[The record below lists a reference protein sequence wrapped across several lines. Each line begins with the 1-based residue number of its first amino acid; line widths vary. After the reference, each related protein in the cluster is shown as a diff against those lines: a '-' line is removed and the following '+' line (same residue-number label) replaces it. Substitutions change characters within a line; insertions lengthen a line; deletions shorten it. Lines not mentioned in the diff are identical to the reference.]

1 MRVYVHGA
9 GRHGRDAWPSVQD
22 EESRFASLDFTGPM
36 EQNVASLTSLTPP
49 DSIVFAHS
57 AGAVPVFLALQAQDL
72 TLRAL
77 VLLEPGLYDIAR
89 GTPAIE
95 RHIKA
100 ITRARALSATGD
112 LFGWWSI
119 VRPLMFGGPAERS
132 KWDAERDAAARFE
145 AKQPPWG
152 YGVEASAITD
162 VPTLVITGGW
172 NSEYE
177 AIADVLTEQGAEHV
191 QLHGNE
197 HRPQDH
203 PEFAATVEV
212 FLGDR

>member
-1 MRVYVHGA
+1 MRVYVHSA
-9 GRHGRDAWPSVQD
+9 GRQGRDAWPSAEG

-36 EQNVASLTSLTPP
+36 EQNVDSLTALTPR
-49 DSIVFAHS
+49 DSTVFAHS
-57 AGAVPVFLALQAQDL
+57 AGAVPVFLALQAEVL
-72 TLRAL
+72 ALRAL

-95 RHIKA
+95 RHVEA
-100 ITRARALSATGD
+100 ITRARALSAAGD

-132 KWDAERDAAARFE
+132 QWDAERDAAARFE

-152 YGVEASAITD
+152 FGVEASAIAG
-162 VPTLVITGGW
+162 VPTLVVTGGW

-177 AIADVLTEQGAEHV
+177 AIADALTERGAEHV
-191 QLHGNE
+191 QLRGNE

-203 PEFAATVEV
+203 PEFAATVDA